1 MTKKIKSKFYVRPF
15 GFVEKE
21 HGHLLSKKDQAIK
34 INDNFFTSVELIEK
48 VDTITKSKLLNIR
61 EFLRQIDENKEIS
74 DIANPLFIEQ
84 KNILNNKKIFKKT
97 RKHLIF
103 QFLTLLLIVFLMVVK
118 T

>member
-34 INDNFFTSVELIEK
+34 INDNFLLLELIEK

-103 QFLTLLLIVFLMVVK
+103 FNS
-118 T
+118 